1 MVGRPWKLAAL
12 FLLLTGGAFP
22 VRAQEPTEPEIGEVV
37 VTATRTADP
46 VGAAT
51 KSFTVITA
59 EEIEAKQAQTV
70 QEVLRTVPG
79 LTLNQSGGLG
89 TITSTFLRGSNS
101 NHTLFLIDG
110 VPVNSP
116 TGGAFDLAD
125 LTTDNVERIE
135 IVRGPQSTLYG
146 SAAMGGVVNIIT
158 RTGTRAPTHRVRF
171 EAGKHST
178 FRETLSSAGGG
189 DRWDYAVAGSRL
201 DSEGEL
207 DHDDYENTTLSGRVG
222 WKPTPTTRLEF
233 FSRFID
239 ADKNLPPVAG
249 RSFEP
254 DQNQKREFLQV
265 GTAWSQ
271 ALTPWWDYKLILARV
286 TERLKF
292 SDPPSAPSLTETDVD
307 DVEVVTSF
315 RPTSQIVL
323 TLGGQWKE
331 DAADSTDFSATV
343 TNRAAY
349 VQAQVTLL
357 DRLTLLGSARVDD
370 HSSFGGH
377 GTGQVSG
384 VYRLLETGTAFRAGY
399 GTAFRAP
406 TLSDLF
412 LSFPAFFFFSNPN
425 LRPERSRTWE
435 VGGEQ
440 RLFGG
445 LASLSATYFYTRF
458 TDLIQLEIDPLT
470 FTSTLENI
478 GSARSNGV
486 EAALE
491 IRPVEGL
498 TLKGTYNFTQPIDRS
513 TRQPLLRRPKH
524 LGTAAAIYQ
533 FGGRYSVA
541 ATALFVGER
550 PDLDPVT
557 FTTVKNGGY
566 AKVDLAA
573 SAVLAEGWGSLRS
586 LRLTAKIENLL
597 DKQYEEVLGF
607 PSLGLT
613 YLVGVEATF

>member
-1 MVGRPWKLAAL
+1 MIRHPWKMTA
-12 FLLLTGGAFP
+12 LLLVLAGGAFP
-22 VRAQEPTEPEIGEVV
+22 VRAQEPAEPEIGEVV

-51 KSFTVITA
+51 KAFTVITA
-59 EEIEAKQAQTV
+59 EEIEAKQAETV
-70 QEVLRTVPG
+70 REVLRTVPG
-79 LTLNQSGGLG
+79 VTLGQSGGLG
-89 TITSTFLRGSNS
+89 TVTSTFLRGSNS
-101 NHTLFLIDG
+101 SHTLFLIDG
-110 VPVNSP
+110 IPVNSP
-116 TGGAFDLAD
+116 TNGLFDLAD

-158 RTGTRAPTHRVRF
+158 RTGRGTPTHRVRL

-178 FRETLSSAGGG
+178 FRETVSSAGGG
-189 DRWDYAVAGSRL
+189 AEWDYAVAGSRL
-201 DSEGEL
+201 NSQGEL
-207 DHDDYENTTLSGRVG
+207 AHDAYESTTLSGRIG
-222 WKPTPTTRLEF
+222 LRPTPTMRLEF
-233 FSRFID
+233 FSRFLD

-249 RSFEP
+249 RSFDP
-254 DQNQKREFLQV
+254 DQNFQREF
-265 GTAWSQ
+265 TQ
-271 ALTPWWDYKLILARV
+271 AGASFTHAVTPAWDYKVTLARV
-286 TERLKF
+286 IEETRF
-292 SDPPSAPSLTETDVD
+292 TNPPSGPSVTETDVD
-307 DVEVVTSF
+307 DVEFVTSF
-315 RPTSQIVL
+315 RPLPYVVL
-323 TLGGQWKE
+323 TAGGQWKE
-331 DAADSTDFSATV
+331 DAADTTGFSATV
-343 TNRAAY
+343 TDRAAY

-370 HSSFGGH
+370 HSRFGDH

-384 VYRLLETGTAFRAGY
+384 VYRLLETGTAFRTGY

-406 TLSDLF
+406 NLSDLF
-412 LSFPAFFFFSNPN
+412 LSFPPFFFSNPN

-445 LASLSATYFYTRF
+445 LATLSATYFYTRF
-458 TDLIQLEIDPLT
+458 TDLIQLEIDPIT

-486 EAALE
+486 EAALG

-513 TRQPLLRRPKH
+513 TGQPLLRRPKH
-524 LGTAAAIYQ
+524 LGTASAIYQ
-533 FGGRYSVA
+533 FAGRYSLA

-550 PDLDPVT
+550 PDFDPVT
-557 FTTVKNGGY
+557 FATVTNGGY

-573 SAVLAEGWGSLRS
+573 SAVLSEEWGPLRS

-597 DKQYEEVLGF
+597 DRQYDDVLGF
-607 PSLGLT
+607 PALGLT